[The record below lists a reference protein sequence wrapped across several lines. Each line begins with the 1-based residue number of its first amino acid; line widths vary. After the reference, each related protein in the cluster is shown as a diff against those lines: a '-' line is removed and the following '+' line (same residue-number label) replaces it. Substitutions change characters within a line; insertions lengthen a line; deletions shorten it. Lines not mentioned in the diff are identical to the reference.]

1 MIEVY
6 SQNNNRI
13 EDIVRIPVETATN
26 KAVASTILEGNLTIP
41 ANANITKGIV
51 VFAHGSG
58 SSRHSPRNDYL
69 AQALN
74 KDGLATLV
82 VDLLTQGEEESDIRT
97 EKIRCKIPGLIL
109 NKFNIKLLA
118 DRLKTITDWLPT
130 TTYFEANGFII
141 GYFGASTGAAAALVA
156 AAARPNAI
164 SAIVSR
170 GGRPDLAGKEV
181 LDQIEAPTLLI
192 VGEND
197 KTVIELN
204 QNVLK
209 LLTRIEKRK
218 KIILIPNATHLFEED
233 GALEEVARRASG
245 WFECFFLEK

>member
-13 EDIVRIPVETATN
+13 EDIVRIPVGTATN

-51 VFAHGSG
+51 VFAHGSS
-58 SSRHSPRNDYL
+58 SSRHSPRNGYL

-118 DRLKTITDWLPT
+118 DRLETITDWV
-130 TTYFEANGFII
+130 AN
-141 GYFGASTGAAAALVA
+141 
-156 AAARPNAI
+156 N
-164 SAIVSR
+164 
-170 GGRPDLAGKEV
+170 
-181 LDQIEAPTLLI
+181 
-192 VGEND
+192 
-197 KTVIELN
+197 
-204 QNVLK
+204 NV
-209 LLTRIEKRK
+209 
-218 KIILIPNATHLFEED
+218 F
-233 GALEEVARRASG
+233 
-245 WFECFFLEK
+245 

>member
-1 MIEVY
+1 LEENNHSHWRNSGVKIKINQQNMIEG
-6 SQNNNRI
+6 
-13 EDIVRIPVETATN
+13 DLMLP
-26 KAVASTILEGNLTIP
+26 ASGTTM
-41 ANANITKGIV
+41 KGIV
-51 VFAHGSG
+51 IFAHGSG
-58 SSRHSPRNDYL
+58 SSRHSPRSKYV
-69 AQALN
+69 AQVLN
-74 KDGLATLV
+74 NVGFATLV
-82 VDLLTQGEEESDIRT
+82 VDLLTLEEETVDNLTKEHR
-97 EKIRCKIPGLIL
+97 
-109 NKFNIKLLA
+109 FNIVLLA
-118 DRLKTITDWLPT
+118 QRLISCTDWTLQNP
-130 TTYFEANGFII
+130 ELKNLKI

-156 AAARPNAI
+156 AATRPNAI

-204 QNVLK
+204 QNALK

-245 WFECFFLEK
+245 WFECFFLEQ

>member
-1 MIEVY
+1 MIEG
-6 SQNNNRI
+6 
-13 EDIVRIPVETATN
+13 DLMLP
-26 KAVASTILEGNLTIP
+26 ASGTTM
-41 ANANITKGIV
+41 KGIV
-51 VFAHGSG
+51 IFAHGSG
-58 SSRHSPRNDYL
+58 SSRHSPRSKYV
-69 AQALN
+69 AQVLN
-74 KDGLATLV
+74 NVGFATLV
-82 VDLLTQGEEESDIRT
+82 IDLLTLEEETVDNLTKEHR
-97 EKIRCKIPGLIL
+97 
-109 NKFNIKLLA
+109 FNIVLLA
-118 DRLKTITDWLPT
+118 QRLISCTDWTLQNP
-130 TTYFEANGFII
+130 ELKNLKI

-218 KIILIPNATHLFEED
+218 KLILIPNATHLFEEE
-233 GALEEVARRASG
+233 GTLEEVARRASG
-245 WFECFFLEK
+245 WFECFFLEQ